1 MSKANKVANTA
12 KALPTSRQRRLRRGS
27 ETATPTAEAVFADA
41 AKHLKELDQLVTM
54 TREIKVLKRNSVE
67 DVVKQVQ
74 RWKGA
79 EDLLARIQKL
89 REALDA
95 LDEA

>member
-1 MSKANKVANTA
+1 MTKV
-12 KALPTSRQRRLRRGS
+12 LFICSRNQWRS
-27 ETATPTAEAVFADA
+27 PTAETVFADA
-41 AKHLKELDQLVTM
+41 TDHLKAPDQLVAM
-54 TREIKVLKRNSVE
+54 TQEIKLLKRNSVE

-79 EDLLARIQKL
+79 EDLQARIQKL
-89 REALDA
+89 RQALDA

>member
-1 MSKANKVANTA
+1 MERWWSMTPQCA
-12 KALPTSRQRRLRRGS
+12 PTRVLFICSRNQWRS
-27 ETATPTAEAVFADA
+27 PTAEAVFADA
-41 AKHLKELDQLVTM
+41 AKHLKELDQLVTI

-79 EDLLARIQKL
+79 EDLQARIQKL